1 MATITVG
8 QNSYVTEA
16 ELQTYADDRGI
27 TIDAADPSVLLI
39 QAMDYLETRSYRGEK
54 TAEGQELEWPR
65 TGITGLDEDTV
76 PQKIK
81 DAQMTLA
88 LIYDG
93 GGDPLGQIGQRVTQ
107 ETVEGAVSVRYSD
120 KGNQSTLYP
129 KLTAL
134 LQGLLAAG
142 SGGGSFAV
150 VRA

>member
-8 QNSYVTEA
+8 TNSYVTES
-16 ELQTYADDRGI
+16 ELQTYADDRGA
-27 TIDAADPSVLLI
+27 TINAADLSVLLI
-39 QAMDYLETRSYRGEK
+39 QAMDYLETRNYRGEK
-54 TAEGQELEWPR
+54 KDDTQALEWPR
-65 TGITGLDEDTV
+65 SRITGVDEATV

-93 GGDPLGQIGQRVTQ
+93 GGDPLGEIERRVIQ
-107 ETVEGAVSVRYSD
+107 ETVEGAVSVSYSE